1 MNEEA
6 FDARLTFLV
15 YRVTAKLTLVANRLF
30 RQHGL
35 DIYSSRILLLLVD
48 TGERT
53 VRDLIEI
60 MALPQSTI
68 SHQVLR
74 LEKQGLITR
83 KRVAEDNRVV
93 LVALTEA
100 GRTAASAVDAFS
112 RRINAAMIADLDPV
126 QRLVAPLALRS
137 LLRTLDREG
146 PDVSERIGVRTPAS
160 GRAGNP

>member
-1 MNEEA
+1 MDDDT

-35 DIYSSRILLLLVD
+35 DIYSSRILLLLAD
-48 TGERT
+48 AQERT
-53 VRDLIEI
+53 VGELVEI

-74 LEKQGLITR
+74 LETQGLIGR
-83 KRVAEDNRVV
+83 RRAADDNRVV

-100 GRTAASAVDAFS
+100 GREAAAAVDEFS
-112 RRINAAMIADLDPV
+112 QRINEAMQADLDPV
-126 QRLVAPLALRS
+126 QRLVLPQALRS

-146 PDVSERIGVRTPAS
+146 GDTAP
-160 GRAGNP
+160 

>member
-1 MNEEA
+1 MDDGT

-53 VRDLIEI
+53 VGDLVEI
-60 MALPQSTI
+60 MALPQSTL
-68 SHQVLR
+68 SHQISR
-74 LEKQGLITR
+74 LEKQGHITR
-83 KRVAEDNRVV
+83 RRSVEDNRVV

-100 GRTAASAVDAFS
+100 GRSAAAAVDEFS
-112 RRINAAMIADLDPV
+112 RRINDAMVADLDPV
-126 QRLVAPLALRS
+126 QRLVAPQALRS
-137 LLRTLDREG
+137 MLRTLDQEG
-146 PDVSERIGVRTPAS
+146 PEKQVGGPPQA
-160 GRAGNP
+160 